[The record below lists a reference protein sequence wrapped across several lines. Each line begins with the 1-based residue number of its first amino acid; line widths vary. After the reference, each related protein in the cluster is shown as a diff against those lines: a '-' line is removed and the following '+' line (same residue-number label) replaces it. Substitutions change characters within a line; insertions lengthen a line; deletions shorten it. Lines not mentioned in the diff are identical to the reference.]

1 MNKHLLVYLLALGVA
16 SALSACGSGSQI
28 RSEIPASVAAPVEME
43 VVQPSS
49 TASPAAYNELLD
61 PEFGCAG
68 GGSLEY
74 GVVQRPKKN

>member
-1 MNKHLLVYLLALGVA
+1 MNKRLLVCLLALSVT
-16 SALSACGSGSQI
+16 SVLSACGSGTQN
-28 RSEIPASVAAPVEME
+28 RSELPASVAAPVEME

-74 GVVQRPKKN
+74 GVVQRPSKN